1 MLFRYLILAITF
13 QMVVAKNIL
22 LTTTDTWVSKNVR
35 YLYQHLKNE
44 GHNVMLVGPLY
55 KYNHRTETVAGD
67 KLSEGEN
74 ESIHNSY
81 MTEAM
86 KSVPRIE
93 ALHDSE
99 ATVRSREIKQSLGG
113 GSLIDSEL
121 SLIDGGEFSHLLPV
135 HQTYFRNI
143 ARINHS
149 PKFSIKSIDKRIL
162 SKTNFKSKK
171 TTTQSNI
178 YGQDPLDEDIWYVNS
193 NPMDT
198 LSIALDVLINKVQ
211 FSPEIILIGPNEGTK
226 YTNDD
231 KDNVLLQMLRYSK
244 INGIPSIAISTED
257 NHHIYYQDEK
267 YFNIQSQQPL
277 KVNTFSENIQFI
289 NSQVSKILEKTTLPK
304 SISLNINFP
313 SINHE
318 YSSCT
323 SKMNLEYSQISST
336 SFTSQRLLIHK
347 KFNQDMSFEQ
357 QTFETGTKHSKVVEE
372 EKEKDTGAEKELYGF
387 EDSRKMNRSQNAG
400 ERRILNNCGAAVCLV
415 ALEGYGGL
423 EYNLEMVLN

>member
-1 MLFRYLILAITF
+1 MLVRLLILAITF
-13 QMVVAKNIL
+13 QVVMAKNIL

-67 KLSEGEN
+67 KLSEGQN
-74 ESIHNSY
+74 IIIHNSEKDLEI
-81 MTEAM
+81 TEVTNPA
-86 KSVPRIE
+86 PRIE
-93 ALHDSE
+93 SLDGSE
-99 ATVRSREIKQSLGG
+99 PSLRSREIKESLVGG
-113 GSLIDSEL
+113 

-149 PKFSIKSIDKRIL
+149 PKFSIKSIDKRAL

-171 TTTQSNI
+171 TTAQSNN
-178 YGQDPLDEDIWYVNS
+178 YGQDPLDENIWYVNS

-198 LSIALDVLINKVQ
+198 LSITLDVLINKVQ
-211 FSPEIILIGPNEGTK
+211 FSPEIILIGPNEGTQ

-277 KVNTFSENIQFI
+277 KANTFSENIQFI

-336 SFTSQRLLIHK
+336 SSTSQRVLTHK

-357 QTFETGTKHSKVVEE
+357 QTLETGTKHSKVVEE
-372 EKEKDTGAEKELYGF
+372 EKEADTGAEKELYGY

-415 ALEGYGGL
+415 TLDGYGGL
-423 EYNLEMVLN
+423 EYNLETLLN